1 MIGLKE
7 FIIAAV
13 MNIGVADVNPQIVVA
28 DLTNG
33 VHGATHC
40 SVSEEHGLQCKVWLG
55 KDRIKDKRN
64 LRGSQWTR
72 VENTILHEICHIK
85 AYKVALERDG
95 TIEKIRPHGRDF
107 RNCARDHKVWL
118 RHNLGT
124 GH

>member
-40 SVSEEHGLQCKVWLG
+40 SVSEEHGLQCKVWIG
-55 KDRIKDKRN
+55 KDRIKDKP
-64 LRGSQWTR
+64 GASCEIWYY
-72 VENTILHEICHIK
+72 ELHHCVDK
-85 AYKVALERDG
+85 CVAP
-95 TIEKIRPHGRDF
+95 KIF
-107 RNCARDHKVWL
+107 SATKE
-118 RHNLGT
+118 
-124 GH
+124 